1 MVLLLAGLVAP
12 IVELF
17 DFWDPEG
24 LADDT
29 EFGVFAHLFIV
40 CLVLVVSK
48 LVSSAALV
56 FSFRER
62 EIFHGEEEEELAES
76 ARGFIFVVPPLL
88 SLPLRI

>member
-29 EFGVFAHLFIV
+29 EFGVFALLFIV

-62 EIFHGEEEEELAES
+62 EIFHGEEEELAEP
-76 ARGFIFVVPPLL
+76 AHGFIFVIPPLF